1 MFYLVIDDH
10 LHISTLHPDDADEL
24 FRLIELNRARLRP
37 WIHPSSLPKT
47 AEATRD
53 FTIECFLNSL
63 NPMEATAKYP
73 EYVQELEE
81 YFPLQDPPM
90 EMGIWWNGGLAG
102 ELMLSRLQESYS
114 AAEFGYWIAEEAEGR
129 GLVTRC
135 VSALMD
141 YAIGEMSVERFVIGC
156 AVGNLRSRAIP
167 ERLGYRLQATVPD
180 GEVVGDFIYD
190 RVIYGIRS
198 AAWHERKKVLLS
210 T

>member
-1 MFYLVIDDH
+1 MFYLAIADH
-10 LHISTLHPDDADEL
+10 LHLRTLHPDDAGVL
-24 FRLIELNRARLRP
+24 FRLIELNRARLQP

-63 NPMEATAKYP
+63 NPMEAAAKYP
-73 EYVQELEE
+73 QYVQELEE
-81 YFPLQDPPM
+81 YFPLPDPPM
-90 EMGIWWNGGLAG
+90 EMGIWWNGSLAG
-102 ELMLSRLQESYS
+102 ELMLSRLQESYI

-141 YAIGEMSVERFVIGC
+141 YAIGEMGVERFVIGC
-156 AVGNLRSRAIP
+156 AVDNLRSRAIP

-180 GEVVGDFIYD
+180 GEVVGDFVYD

-198 AAWHERKKVLLS
+198 TAWRERKKVLLS